1 MNIGIIG
8 YGKMGKLIE
17 SIALQSG
24 HTIQVIIDPKKNHCE
39 ISKDTMKNVDVC
51 IDFSHPNAALEN
63 IDKITALHIPLV
75 MGTTGWYERLESIKT
90 LVISRQSSLLYSPN
104 FSIGVNLFL
113 KIVEEATG
121 LIDHFDE
128 YDVGGCEIHHR
139 QKADSPS
146 GTAAAIVD
154 ILLKGSTRKTTVN
167 YSSFSHPPKPE
178 ELHFSSLRTG
188 FNPGMHS
195 VIFDSPV
202 DTITLTHQARSREG
216 FAKGA
221 VQAAEWL
228 KGKTGFFTMNDF
240 IQSVNL

>member
-17 SIALQSG
+17 SVAIQKG
-24 HTIQVIIDPKKNHCE
+24 HKIQAVIDPKTSKRH
-39 ISKDTMKNVDVC
+39 ISQETLNNVDVC
-51 IDFSHPNAALEN
+51 IDFSHPETALEN

-75 MGTTGWYERLESIKT
+75 MGTTGWYEHLESIKA
-90 LVISRQSSLLYSPN
+90 LVKSRGSAFLYSPN

-113 KIVEEATG
+113 KIIEEAA
-121 LIDHFDE
+121 LLVDPFDE
-128 YDVGGCEIHHR
+128 YDIGGCEVHHS

-146 GTAAAIVD
+146 GTSKAIVD
-154 ILLKGSTRKTTVN
+154 VLLKTSTRKTDVHYN
-167 YSSFSHPPKPE
+167 SFDRTPKPE

-195 VIFDSPV
+195 VIFDSLV

-221 VQAAEWL
+221 VSAAEWL
-228 KGKTGFFTMNDF
+228 KGKTGFFNMHDL
-240 IQSVNL
+240 IQSVKL

>member
-1 MNIGIIG
+1 MKIGIIG
-8 YGKMGKLIE
+8 YGKMGKLVE

-24 HTIQVIIDPKKNHCE
+24 HTIEAIIDPKRNHQS
-39 ISKDTMKNVDVC
+39 ISKNSLKNVDVC
-51 IDFSHPNAALEN
+51 IDFSHPHAALEN

-75 MGTTGWYERLESIKT
+75 MGTTGWYEHLESIKA
-90 LVISRQSSLLYSPN
+90 LIKSRRATLLYSPN

-113 KIVEEATG
+113 KIIEEATVM
-121 LIDHFDE
+121 IDRFDE
-128 YDVGGCEIHHR
+128 YDIGGCEIHHR

-146 GTAAAIVD
+146 GTSTAIVD
-154 ILLKGSTRKTTVN
+154 VLLNNSKRKTTVQYN
-167 YSSFSHPPKPE
+167 SFDHAPKSN

-195 VIFDSPV
+195 VTFDSPV

-221 VQAAEWL
+221 VHAAEWL
-228 KGKTGFFTMNDF
+228 KGKIGFFNMNDF
-240 IQSVNL
+240 IQSVKL